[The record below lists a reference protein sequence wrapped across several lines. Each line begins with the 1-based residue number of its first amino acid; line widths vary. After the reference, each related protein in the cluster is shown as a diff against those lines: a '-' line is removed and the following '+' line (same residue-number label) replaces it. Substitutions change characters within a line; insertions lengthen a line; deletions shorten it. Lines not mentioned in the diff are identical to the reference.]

1 MPERLAHSPA
11 QGRWWVQPRV
21 VLRWAVRAHRLAAAM
36 LMGQGRARGL
46 TMLPLQTAAGPGF
59 EQAAPDP
66 VNRPEPA
73 RNSEA
78 GTVPEVGDPPAVG
91 RLTAMALEPEPEP
104 EPEAVAVGPPALARP
119 PVLAFGTS
127 VEGQLAPV
135 QTGAAVGREAE
146 AEAALALELAAAIA
160 VEPAPEVGPRVG
172 PLAGLVEAETEAL
185 ESLPTTPSR
194 PAPPWYLWV
203 ESSSV
208 ESAPKVVP
216 ALGSS
221 LWEEESLYRP
231 H

>member
-1 MPERLAHSPA
+1 VWGRA
-11 QGRWWVQPRV
+11 QG
-21 VLRWAVRAHRLAAAM
+21 
-36 LMGQGRARGL
+36 L
-46 TMLPLQTAAGPGF
+46 TTILLQTAAGPGL
-59 EQAAPDP
+59 EQAAPDQA
-66 VNRPEPA
+66 NRPEPA

-78 GTVPEVGDPPAVG
+78 GTVPEVGDPLAVG
-91 RLTAMALEPEPEP
+91 RRAAIALEP
-104 EPEAVAVGPPALARP
+104 EPEAVAVGQPALARP

-135 QTGAAVGREAE
+135 QTGTAVGREAE